1 MYKRQQQSIVSVG
14 MVLVQSAVNQFG
26 SAFLAGYTA
35 ATKIDG
41 IAIVPMVAV
50 GNAVSTYVAQNMG
63 ARKPERIGQGYRIC
77 LAMAAGIGLLIA
89 LLLHFTGTG
98 FVGLFLDSESSS
110 EAIAVGAQYLSIVSL
125 FYFMMGL
132 MNVSN
137 GVLRGAADMGWFLSC
152 SLCNLGVRVGLTY
165 LLAEATHGMVIM
177 WANPAGWAVG
187 LVIAVFRYFQGGW
200 RGKEIIKQ

>member
-1 MYKRQQQSIVSVG
+1 
-14 MVLVQSAVNQFG
+14 
-26 SAFLAGYTA
+26 
-35 ATKIDG
+35 
-41 IAIVPMVAV
+41 
-50 GNAVSTYVAQNMG
+50 
-63 ARKPERIGQGYRIC
+63 
-77 LAMAAGIGLLIA
+77 MAAGIGLLIA

-200 RGKEIIKQ
+200 SGKETIKQ